1 VYIKYRDKTYSST
14 DLPIFIYFKTDK
26 NRNDFI
32 NLLQYY
38 ELGTWCKVNCMYF
51 VLAGKSV
58 IKDKRAFIYFRI
70 DEKEEKRTLQR
81 SLFDTNDADNNAMMC
96 APDDISE
103 EILLKWVQ
111 NHLEKLD

>member
-1 VYIKYRDKTYSST
+1 VYIKYRDKTYSSI

-32 NLLQYY
+32 NLLQFY
-38 ELGTWCKVNCMYF
+38 ELGTWCRVNCMYF
-51 VLAGKSV
+51 VLAGKTV
-58 IKDKRAFIYFRI
+58 IKDK
-70 DEKEEKRTLQR
+70 R

-96 APDDISE
+96 APDDIDE
-103 EILLKWVQ
+103 DTLLKWVQ